1 MYNFKFNFQ
10 TCHLTGPGK
19 VSVNHLVTLSV
30 SVLITRSKITGVRF
44 IRNFV
49 TGAEFCEKKKLT
61 PEYF

>member
-30 SVLITRSKITGVRF
+30 SVLITRSEITGVT
-44 IRNFV
+44 I
-49 TGAEFCEKKKLT
+49 
-61 PEYF
+61 YS